1 MVGRGRREAPPAGRR
16 RPKAALDVVKKLLTQ
31 RLANPVELSTDL
43 MVAQD
48 QSAFARTV
56 SGVVEVEWA
65 QAQADQLLRPLGS
78 RWLHTVAVAEE
89 ASLLA
94 GSWPGRDGD
103 RLVAAAYLHDVGYAP
118 HLVITEFHALDGAVW
133 LTGLVEPEVVAL
145 VAHHSCAWVE
155 AEIRG
160 LSTQLDEMPQPNL
173 ELLDAL
179 TYCDMTSG
187 PEGQRVDVEER
198 MDEVM
203 RRYGPDSLV
212 TRSIEAAGDYLRDA
226 VARAEARAGQSQ
238 GASGP
243 TNGVVTAACQ
253 STIGWSWR

>member
-1 MVGRGRREAPPAGRR
+1 MAR
-16 RPKAALDVVKKLLTQ
+16 
-31 RLANPVELSTDL
+31 N
-43 MVAQD
+43 
-48 QSAFARTV
+48 QSASARTV

-65 QAQADQLLRPLGS
+65 RAQADQLLRPLGS
-78 RWLHTVAVAEE
+78 RWLHTVAVADE

-94 GSWPGRDGD
+94 ESLQGRDGD

-160 LSTQLDEMPQPNL
+160 LSAQLEEMPRPNL

-187 PEGQRVDVEER
+187 PEGQSVDVDER
-198 MDEVM
+198 INEVM
-203 RRYGPDSLV
+203 RRYGPGSLV
-212 TRSIEAAGDYLRDA
+212 TQSIEAAADYLRDA
-226 VARAEARAGQSQ
+226 VARAQARDGQSL
-238 GASGP
+238 GRVHRDRP
-243 TNGVVTAACQ
+243 T
-253 STIGWSWR
+253 GW